1 MGQSP
6 SGPNQQPSEPSSRR
20 LPRGSPA
27 EQIKWLDAALAQAE
41 TNESN
46 LKNEVE
52 VLKTSLTHALSSE
65 REMRVSALNTR
76 EEWARLERALR
87 EDIGLLRKELES
99 TEKELT
105 KVKKE
110 LRGKMVVPFV
120 QRLIQGRGKLVE
132 ETVTLEEPPQIVQA
146 EDIEDQYVP
155 SFLGCLLP
163 CSRE

>member
-1 MGQSP
+1 MGQGP
-6 SGPNQQPSEPSSRR
+6 SQPDIPPSIRA
-20 LPRGSPA
+20 PGGSPA

-52 VLKTSLTHALSSE
+52 VLKISLTHAFSSE

-76 EEWARLERALR
+76 EDWATLERALR

-99 TEKELT
+99 T
-105 KVKKE
+105 KKE
-110 LRGKMVVPFV
+110 LRGKMVVPFL
-120 QRLIQGRGKLVE
+120 QRLIQAWRGKVVE
-132 ETVTLEEPPQIVQA
+132 ETITLEEPPQIAQT
-146 EDIEDQYVP
+146 EDIENEYVT
-155 SFLGCLLP
+155 SFPGCLLP